1 MSPYEFVQKT
11 EEAILLNRLRQL
23 TALVLFAVIF
33 VAPAQ
38 SKSLKHEAGVGYAS
52 VEVDG
57 QDSGFPLD
65 GSTDG
70 IALHYGVVSDSGLV
84 FDARLTLGD
93 GDFTLTTGEKTDY
106 ESRTIDLRVGKSFCL
121 SESCAT
127 RIKPYAG
134 INRFSSENRLTAFA
148 TQVEV
153 DQDRT
158 KIPLGTEVI
167 FSRGT
172 IEFGADLQLGYKFEE
187 NQKIPA
193 LSVDQDAASDW
204 TLGVEFFVRH
214 TFPNDIFVQAEVNYF
229 EDDFDESGG
238 GRSATEET
246 STLTLSIGRKF

>member
-1 MSPYEFVQKT
+1 
-11 EEAILLNRLRQL
+11 
-23 TALVLFAVIF
+23 
-33 VAPAQ
+33 
-38 SKSLKHEAGVGYAS
+38 
-52 VEVDG
+52 
-57 QDSGFPLD
+57 
-65 GSTDG
+65 
-70 IALHYGVVSDSGLV
+70 
-84 FDARLTLGD
+84 
-93 GDFTLTTGEKTDY
+93 
-106 ESRTIDLRVGKSFCL
+106 
-121 SESCAT
+121 
-127 RIKPYAG
+127 
-134 INRFSSENRLTAFA
+134 
-148 TQVEV
+148 V